1 MDINTETRVENVDE
15 PIFRKNE
22 IHYCSSDV
30 WEQFKRVDST
40 VAFIV
45 KALKVA
51 RVWVSDKSK
60 RLQIAILFFTGYK
73 CKNLVIYCMKVDMI
87 KACITCTYE
96 ISVCEIPFEYL
107 LYDHFYTQKFDT
119 FLCFPKMA
127 WWITYIALLYKGFT
141 WSNTIRHA

>member
-45 KALKVA
+45 KVLKVA
-51 RVWVSDKSK
+51 RV
-60 RLQIAILFFTGYK
+60 
-73 CKNLVIYCMKVDMI
+73 
-87 KACITCTYE
+87 
-96 ISVCEIPFEYL
+96 
-107 LYDHFYTQKFDT
+107 
-119 FLCFPKMA
+119 
-127 WWITYIALLYKGFT
+127 
-141 WSNTIRHA
+141 